1 MSLSFLCGQKDFYAN
16 MYDSIMNSV
25 QSQTVFIHNLY
36 ATPADWQRD
45 LFQSVVRAG
54 HLRAGKEHRIQR
66 ETYPGHE
73 LILCLA
79 GHGWVQV
86 AGKRHEV
93 GPDELVWVNC
103 HHPHTYGAQSQRP
116 WELYWIRV
124 EGRPLDRVSGLLEVN
139 SQPVIRNFNTRAALM
154 EYERIFHHM
163 TGTRPSHAALV
174 NAAVT
179 AIIALA
185 FEARLAD
192 TDEIRPELPMPI
204 QKSLEK
210 MRLYFHTPIRVA
222 ELASLSGMSESHFSR
237 MFKSCIGTSPIDWLR
252 RERINQAKHR
262 LIESDD
268 PIKEIARQVGYSD
281 QFFFSKDFK
290 KMVRLTP
297 TQFRHQ
303 ERQG

>member
-1 MSLSFLCGQKDFYAN
+1 MSYSTMSTSLQETTFFQ
-16 MYDSIMNSV
+16 
-25 QSQTVFIHNLY
+25 NLY

-45 LFQSVVRAG
+45 LFYSVVRGG
-54 HLRAGKEHRIQR
+54 HLRAGCEHRIQR

-73 LILCLA
+73 FILCL
-79 GHGWVQV
+79 GGRGWAQI
-86 AGKRHEV
+86 AGKRHLI
-93 GPDELVWVNC
+93 GPNELLWVNC
-103 HHPHTYGAQSQRP
+103 HHPHAYGAVAKEP

-124 EGRPLDRVSGLLEVN
+124 EGRPLDRVSNLLEIR
-139 SQPVIRNFNTRAALM
+139 SQPVIKNLNTPVARQ
-154 EYERIFHHM
+154 EFERIFYHM
-163 TGTRPSHAALV
+163 TATRPSDAALV

-185 FEARLAD
+185 FEARLSD
-192 TDEIRPELPMPI
+192 TDEIRPELPMPV
-204 QKSLEK
+204 QKALEK
-210 MRLYFHTPIRVA
+210 MRLYFHMPIRVV
-222 ELASLSGMSESHFSR
+222 ELAALSGMSESHFSR

-290 KMVRLTP
+290 KMTKLTP
-297 TQFRHQ
+297 TQFRIQ
-303 ERQG
+303 EKQL

>member
-1 MSLSFLCGQKDFYAN
+1 MKLPLQETQFLKNF
-16 MYDSIMNSV
+16 
-25 QSQTVFIHNLY
+25 Y

-45 LFQSVVRAG
+45 LFYSVVRAG
-54 HLRAGKEHRIQR
+54 HLRAGREHRIQR

-79 GHGWVQV
+79 GYGWVQV
-86 AGKRHEV
+86 EGKKHEV

-103 HHPHTYGAQSQRP
+103 HHPHAYGASASRP

-124 EGRPLDRVSGLLEVN
+124 EGRPLDRVSGLLEVH
-139 SQPVIRNFNTRAALM
+139 SQPVIRNFNTRAAMM

-163 TGTRPSHAALV
+163 VGSRPSQAALV

-185 FEARLAD
+185 FESRLAD
-192 TDEIRPELPMPI
+192 ADEIRPELPPAV
-204 QKSLEK
+204 QKALEK
-210 MRLYFHTPIRVA
+210 MRLYFHMPVRVA
-222 ELASLSGMSESHFSR
+222 ELAELSGMSESHFSR
-237 MFKSCIGTSPIDWLR
+237 LFKSCIGTSPIDWLR

-268 PIKEIARQVGYSD
+268 PVKEVARQVGYSD

-297 TQFRHQ
+297 TQFRQQ